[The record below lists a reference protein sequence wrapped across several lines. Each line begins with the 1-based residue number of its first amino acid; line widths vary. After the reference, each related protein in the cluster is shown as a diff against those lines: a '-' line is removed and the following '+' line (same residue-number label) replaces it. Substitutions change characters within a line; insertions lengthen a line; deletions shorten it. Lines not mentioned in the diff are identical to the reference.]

1 MNVTEPR
8 LQRCNCCLLNS
19 ESLRPYALDVDP
31 LRVCDKCQRLLWAAE
46 TLWTSGVRDENEII
60 ATLAFAVSGA
70 EPPSA
75 EEFAAVY
82 RRVEFVRLEDTVP
95 VVRLRPAV
103 VETLPYAGH
112 ALPRIIRVEVLSK
125 FANPADVAEFY
136 RKAVVENSLPVF
148 NSSPGTVSWDY
159 RDARLVLDV
168 GPREEIESGRLSDV
182 YPQVYRFSFPMPSV
196 VKAMV
201 QALLGAP
208 ARPGTTGDEMLASG
222 LGDHG
227 RPRGGTPDTVIL
239 ACVAWYAGECH
250 QGGRP
255 KDRRPRIARV
265 LNRALLPQLGKRP
278 LSEDTAQGGHFWEDA
293 KRFGGRFDRAR
304 LFIQDDER
312 ERFNR
317 MLRKAPV

>member
-1 MNVTEPR
+1 M
-8 LQRCNCCLLNS
+8 
-19 ESLRPYALDVDP
+19 
-31 LRVCDKCQRLLWAAE
+31 
-46 TLWTSGVRDENEII
+46 SGIRDENEII

-75 EEFAAVY
+75 EVFAAVY

-103 VETLPYAGH
+103 AETLPYAGH
-112 ALPRIIRVEVLSK
+112 ALPRIVRVEVLSK
-125 FANPADVAEFY
+125 FANPAGVAELY
-136 RKAVVENSLPVF
+136 RKAVGENSLPVF
-148 NSSPGTVSWDY
+148 NRSPGTVSWDY

-168 GPREEIESGRLSDV
+168 GPREEIESGRLFDV
-182 YPQVYRFSFPMPSV
+182 YPQVYRFSFPMSSV
-196 VKAMV
+196 VEAMV

-208 ARPGTTGDEMLASG
+208 VRPGTAGDEMFASG

-227 RPRGGTPDTVIL
+227 RPKGGAPDTVIP

-250 QGGRP
+250 QKGRP

-265 LNRALLPQLGKRP
+265 LNRTLLSQLGKP
-278 LSEDTAQGGHFWEDA
+278 LLSEDSSEGGHFWEDA

-317 MLRKAPV
+317 TLRKSDV